1 MPPHAC
7 LHASR
12 SAHAHPALPAG
23 YNVLSASDAVGM
35 GLNLA
40 IRRVVFTSLRKFD
53 GTQERQLTTAEIKQV
68 GLLGPA
74 AALCGFVAGPAGM
87 PCSPP
92 PAPSCPLR
100 WQQQFS

>member
-1 MPPHAC
+1 MALRPPPPTHSISAVPQHAP
-7 LHASR
+7 LPS
-12 SAHAHPALPAG
+12 HPPG

-68 GLLGPA
+68 GLVGVGPPHGGCASA
-74 AALCGFVAGPAGM
+74 AA
-87 PCSPP
+87 
-92 PAPSCPLR
+92 APTCLLP
-100 WQQQFS
+100 

>member
-1 MPPHAC
+1 MALLGKSAASTTCVPCPTLALQLPCPLAC
-7 LHASR
+7 YL
-12 SAHAHPALPAG
+12 PLPAG

-68 GLLGPA
+68 QGAEGVVGL
-74 AALCGFVAGPAGM
+74 
-87 PCSPP
+87 
-92 PAPSCPLR
+92 
-100 WQQQFS
+100 